1 MVSVTIL
8 ALHEE
13 CRSIVVGPLIFD
25 EFERAIATVYR
36 RLAGR
41 LIRDG
46 FDEDE
51 AASSAV
57 AFLVTEPTSGAM
69 SPIREILIRDFQEMK
84 DLGEPMTISV
94 FRASLKTTVYRYLL
108 TLHPR
113 GYVENLVDRAIEQ
126 LSKDPYIRIEWASSF
141 RYFLRETYIPG
152 LEHSDLPSKEALS
165 RAVAAS
171 AFVEKLPQ
179 RQVNEANSDPY
190 AEVRLSKV
198 YAAAEFTAVLDFL
211 IKYADGVSKRQ
222 IFDFFQELLTFYR
235 DTTLQPEV
243 NSQGTSSG
251 TGTIIDREKPHSDI
265 DALRAITAAEQTWKV
280 LSPPQRVIF
289 RMKAEG
295 VADLVIAKSPVLASH
310 NGGSTV
316 SRVTVLNMRS
326 EMQQV
331 IKEGLADLDELEHEY
346 AWNLL
351 LGKAYADGN

>member
-1 MVSVTIL
+1 MVQVKIL
-8 ALHEE
+8 ELHQE
-13 CRSIVVGPLIFD
+13 CQQVVVGPLIF
-25 EFERAIATVYR
+25 EELERAITAVYR

-51 AASSAV
+51 AASSAM
-57 AFLVTEPTSGAM
+57 AFLVTEPTTGSM

-84 DLGEPMTISV
+84 DLGEQMSIGV
-94 FRASLKTTVYRYLL
+94 FRASLRTTVYRHLL

-113 GYVENLVDRAIEQ
+113 GYVENLVDRAVEQ
-126 LSKDPYIRIEWASSF
+126 LSQGRFIRIEWAKSF
-141 RYFLRETYIPG
+141 RYFLRENYTPG
-152 LEHSDLPSKEALS
+152 LEHSDLPSKDDLS

-179 RQVNEANSDPY
+179 KQANQANSDPY
-190 AEVRLSKV
+190 ADVRLSKV
-198 YAAAEFTAVLDFL
+198 YAAAEFSAILDFL
-211 IKYADGVSKRQ
+211 VKYADGVSKRQ

-235 DTTLQPEV
+235 DTSLQPDV
-243 NSQGTSSG
+243 TTQGPNSSPDS
-251 TGTIIDREKPHSDI
+251 IIDREKPHSDI
-265 DALRAITAAEQTWKV
+265 DALRAITAAEETWEI
-280 LSPPQRVIF
+280 LSPIQRVIF

-310 NGGSTV
+310 NGGSTI
-316 SRVTVLNMRS
+316 SRVTVLNIRT

-331 IKEGLADLDELEHEY
+331 IKNGLDNLDELEHEY